1 VTQAGEF
8 QRIAC
13 QFRKVDLL
21 PIPPPAGVP
30 RLSGFQHLL
39 DRPEKA
45 IRVFKHDAI
54 KVPPVRLVK
63 RTTLKR
69 LEIQAYG
76 SDGRF
81 QFVVTALRKLSWRS
95 FRRISRTMKIV
106 LTTRPAMI
114 TPKKIIPKTSGT
126 TCRQW
131 NTIHV
136 MFRKTASATRQAP
149 SVMKNAM
156 AFVRL

>member
-1 VTQAGEF
+1 MEVM
-8 QRIAC
+8 
-13 QFRKVDLL
+13 
-21 PIPPPAGVP
+21 GVF
-30 RLSGFQHLL
+30 S
-39 DRPEKA
+39 
-45 IRVFKHDAI
+45 
-54 KVPPVRLVK
+54 
-63 RTTLKR
+63 
-69 LEIQAYG
+69 
-76 SDGRF
+76 SW
-81 QFVVTALRKLSWRS
+81 VTALRKLSWRS

-156 AFVRL
+156 AFVRLVMRIAPSLIHPRGAPHYDGMALGSISNGGGHQGFLFDHRIGCDKPVGYKVG